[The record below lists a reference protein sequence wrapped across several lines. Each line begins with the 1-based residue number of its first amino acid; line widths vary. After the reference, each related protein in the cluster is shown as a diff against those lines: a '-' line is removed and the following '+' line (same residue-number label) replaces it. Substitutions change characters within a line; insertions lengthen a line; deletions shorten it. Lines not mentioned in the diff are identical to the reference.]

1 MKRQKISLEA
11 SILYLRE
18 KADKLAFENEKA
30 KNLEGI
36 KDLITESNALK
47 KSVIEKEIQ
56 VTNINKPI
64 NNLGKERIDSWEVF
78 TKAFAYYI

>member
-47 KSVIEKEIQ
+47 KSVVEKEIQ

-64 NNLGKERIDSWEVF
+64 NKLGKERIDS
-78 TKAFAYYI
+78 